1 MAARDGKRA
10 ENQDMSRSAN
20 ERLQDVAGRT
30 AEDGIVI
37 PFLCE
42 CAADDCFGRVDI
54 SIDEYFIAHLAPEHY
69 VILPGHPRIDG
80 EVVVED
86 RGHYELVAKA
96 AAWPDHVTHSL

>member
-80 EVVVED
+80 ETIVDD
-86 RGHYELVAKA
+86 RGHYELVTKA
-96 AAWPDHVTHSL
+96 AA